1 MSNHKL
7 GKLAP
12 RLDSRTLKFKTYL
25 TKLPPLPSA
34 IDWSGKV
41 KLWNELG
48 NDSVGDC
55 TCAGAGHLEM
65 AWSAYANPN
74 EVVPTTEQIL
84 KAYSSITGYD
94 PSQTDS
100 QGNNPT
106 DTGADLLTVLNY
118 WRAHGIAKHGIKYY
132 AQIALNS
139 QEQLQ
144 ASIALMGG
152 AYIGVNLPQ
161 SAEDAFQAGQPWTD
175 TTDKNILGGHCIV
188 LVGYDPTYVT
198 AVTWGATVKVSYA
211 WLNTYMDEAYAII
224 SPQWVEAGGVN
235 TPTGLNLTQL
245 EADLK
250 AL

>member
-25 TKLPPLPSA
+25 TKLPPIPAA
-34 IDWSGKV
+34 IDWTGKV
-41 KLWNELG
+41 KTWPMFL
-48 NDSVGDC
+48 NDSIGIC
-55 TCAGAGHLEM
+55 TIAGGAHLEM
-65 AWSAYANPN
+65 GWSSYAAPN
-74 EVVPTTEQIL
+74 EAIPTDQQVL
-84 KAYSSITGYD
+84 AAYSAITGYTPSD
-94 PSQTDS
+94 PS
-100 QGNNPT
+100 T

-118 WRAHGIAKHGIKYY
+118 WRKQKIAGHGIKYY

-198 AVTWGATVKVSYA
+198 AVTWGATVKISYA

-245 EADLK
+245 EADL
-250 AL
+250 AAI